1 MSDSELERI
10 RQLLS
15 KAQTYLKAR
24 QFETV
29 LQLAD
34 QAIARIEK
42 VMGISRDA
50 SGNYVT
56 SDDAPAEIDSGYTEE
71 HVNALEL
78 RGMALRHLG
87 RLQESVEALM
97 MAVGLR
103 RSVAEGESLPSNDL
117 AVALHNLGNALLM
130 IATAQSLRAALDA
143 YAEAIAI
150 REKLMKTPGH
160 GHVANDL
167 AGTYK
172 ARANVEGLRARKGM
186 PHDFAQAES
195 DLRRALDLRK
205 RLVDVDGRKE
215 LAGALAMTK
224 YSLGDLLGMQFKFGD
239 AVALLSEAVAT
250 MRSLVAA
257 GQRHLRDD
265 LALCLSARVLYG
277 IGAAET
283 ICGQTW
289 PIEAA
294 LECAALYG
302 ELIAEG
308 RADQLAAFGEFV
320 SQRAMPCLFKSG
332 KKDLAAQCLA
342 QALKVVLDQA
352 EATGLDAFTQTGALM
367 LALPAPV
374 KAELRRASTALD
386 AQVTRLERKL

>member
-1 MSDSELERI
+1 MSDSELERV

-29 LQLAD
+29 LQLAE
-34 QAIARIEK
+34 QAVARIEK
-42 VMGISRDA
+42 AMGLGADG
-50 SGNYVT
+50 SG
-56 SDDAPAEIDSGYTEE
+56 APPAEIDMALAEE
-71 HVNALEL
+71 HVAALEL
-78 RGMALRHLG
+78 RGMAKRHLG
-87 RLQESVEALM
+87 QLPASVEDLM
-97 MAVGLR
+97 LAVGLR
-103 RSVAEGESLPSNDL
+103 RTLTADDELPSNDL

-130 IATAQSLRAALDA
+130 IATAQSLSAALDA

-160 GHVANDL
+160 GHVASDL

-186 PHDFAQAES
+186 HAELGKGRA
-195 DLRRALDLRK
+195 DLERALEIRK
-205 RLVDVDGRKE
+205 KLVEIDGRKE
-215 LAGALAMTK
+215 FAGALAMTK

-239 AVALLSEAVAT
+239 AIALLSEAVTT

-283 ICGQTW
+283 IRGQTW

-308 RADQLAAFGEFV
+308 RTDQLAAFGEFV
-320 SQRAMPCLFKSG
+320 SQRAMPCLFKAG

-342 QALKVVLDQA
+342 QALKTVLDQA
-352 EATGLDAFTQTGALM
+352 EATGLDAFAQTGALM

-374 KAELRRASTALD
+374 KAELRRASPGLD
-386 AQVTRLERKL
+386 AQVARLERLL